1 MAGVDEAE
9 DMREMVDMT
18 EMAVGVRKKGAH
30 YGNAGHIM
38 LNMDW
43 LKEAAK

>member
-1 MAGVDEAE
+1 MAGADEAE
-9 DMREMVDMT
+9 DMT
-18 EMAVGVRKKGAH
+18 EMEVGVRKKGAH

-43 LKEAAK
+43 LKEATK